1 MAILRICT
9 YPDPVLREKAQPISQ
24 IDRAVRKLADDM
36 AETMYAAPGIGL
48 AANQVGIPKRLIV
61 LDLQDREGQRGLIVL
76 VNPEIVQASGSIKHE
91 EGCLSV
97 PGFYAKVSR
106 FGRVLV
112 RGLNLDGKMVEIDA
126 QGLLAVA
133 LQHEIDHLDGKL
145 FVDRLGP
152 VGRELFKRKWKKR
165 QEAEHAVS

>member
-9 YPDPVLREKAQPISQ
+9 YPDPVLREKAQPINQ
-24 IDRAVRKLADDM
+24 IDRAIRKLADDM

-48 AANQVGIPKRLIV
+48 AANQVGIPRRLIV
-61 LDLQDREGQRGLIVL
+61 LDLQERDGHSGLIVL
-76 VNPEIVQASGSIKHE
+76 VNPEIVQASGSIRHE

-97 PGFYAKVSR
+97 PGFYAKVTR

-112 RGLNLDGKMVEIDA
+112 RGLNLDGKTVEIDA

-133 LQHEIDHLDGKL
+133 LQHEIDHLDGRL
-145 FVDRLGP
+145 FVDHLGP

-165 QEAEHAVS
+165 QESEHAVS